1 MHKLHSDFKSDLL
14 ALLEKHGAQLE
25 AMDGNAGSFKIVALF
40 NEIYT
45 LDNVRVREYSE
56 LNLGA
61 YIYEYV

>member
-25 AMDGNAGSFKIVALF
+25 ASGNAGSFKIVASF
-40 NEIYT
+40 NEIYA